1 MTKRLLGYAALGIA
15 AVLVQ
20 AFLDN
25 YVSIDMVSPQL
36 IILFVVYLSLREGQ
50 LFGMGGG
57 FLIGLLNDSLVTH
70 FIGYTSFV
78 GVMAGFAAGF
88 FFKESDIELAAKT
101 FSFAWISAITLA
113 VTQLAALPIIASGEL
128 NYIYVFLKFTVGTTV
143 YTSVFAMIIVFV
155 NGRKSRYV

>member
-1 MTKRLLGYAALGIA
+1 MTKRVLIYAALGIGA
-15 AVLVQ
+15 IILQ
-20 AFLDN
+20 KFLDN
-25 YVSIDMVSPQL
+25 FASIDMVSPQL

-78 GVMAGFAAGF
+78 GVVAGFVAGF
-88 FFKESDIELAAKT
+88 FFKESDVELTART
-101 FSFAWISAITLA
+101 FNFAWISAITLA
-113 VTQLAALPIIASGEL
+113 ISELAALPIIASGEL
-128 NYIYVFLKFTVGTTV
+128 NYFYVFLKFTVGTTV

-155 NGRKSRYV
+155 NGRKSHYV

>member
-1 MTKRLLGYAALGIA
+1 MTKRLLGYAVLGIA
-15 AVLVQ
+15 AIIVQ
-20 AFLDN
+20 VFLEN

-36 IILFVVYLSLREGQ
+36 VILFVVYLSLREGQ

-78 GVMAGFAAGF
+78 GVMAGFVAGF

-101 FSFAWISAITLA
+101 VSFAWISAITLA

-128 NYIYVFLKFTVGTTV
+128 NYFYVFLKFTIGTTV

>member
-1 MTKRLLGYAALGIA
+1 MTKRVLMYAALGIGA
-15 AVLVQ
+15 IILQ
-20 AFLDN
+20 KFLDN
-25 YVSIDMVSPQL
+25 FASIDMVSPQL

-78 GVMAGFAAGF
+78 GVMAGFVAGF
-88 FFKESDIELAAKT
+88 FFKESDVDLTART
-101 FSFAWISAITLA
+101 FNFAWISAITLA
-113 VTQLAALPIIASGEL
+113 VSELAALPIVASGEL
-128 NYIYVFLKFTVGTTV
+128 NYFYVFLKFTVGTTV

-155 NGRKSRYV
+155 NGRKSHYV